1 VGDDDGVDDR
11 EFDAVDDDEDDDDE
25 PEAEDA
31 DARPAVAGEVDDEA
45 EQSDEETPDDEP
57 EPTFWEQVG
66 IDPIRVVTGD
76 GELLTLRCYLDDRPI
91 FLGAKG
97 EIDTFPTRGAL
108 ARFIAN
114 GAEGN
119 DMASVSTWADV
130 VERAAAREL
139 EVDVD
144 PLNVYVLPGLDDD
157 IAEGPLAVDPTQ
169 LEQAV
174 ELVRDVG
181 DWAGDGE
188 PREALA
194 ESQSLGWLVSFVIR
208 PDPTRLAPSPPFEAD
223 AAKWRELVDDLEKR
237 LVRR

>member
-1 VGDDDGVDDR
+1 M
-11 EFDAVDDDEDDDDE
+11 
-25 PEAEDA
+25 
-31 DARPAVAGEVDDEA
+31 
-45 EQSDEETPDDEP
+45 
-57 EPTFWEQVG
+57 
-66 IDPIRVVTGD
+66 TGD

-91 FLGAKG
+91 FLGVNG

-108 ARFIAN
+108 ARFIAD

-139 EVDVD
+139 EVEVD

-181 DWAGDGE
+181 DWAGDDE